1 MDDAQSP
8 LAARLAATLEGSYT
22 IEGEIGR
29 GGMGVVYSARDL
41 KLNRRVA
48 IKLLPPDLAYRDE
61 IRTRFLREAQTAAR
75 LSHPHIVPIHAV
87 GENGGLVYFVMGYVD
102 GESLGARLKRRGRL
116 PAEEVR
122 RVMKETADAL
132 SVAHSVGVVH
142 RDIKPDNILLEG
154 TRGRVMVTDF
164 GIAKALSEGSGGTL
178 TGTGV
183 AIGTPAYMSP
193 EQAAGERDVDA
204 RSDLYSLGVVAF
216 EMLAG
221 ELPFQAPTVPGILM
235 KQITE
240 GAPDVARKRPDCP
253 EDLSNTVMRCLAK
266 EPDDRWP
273 TADALRRA
281 LESRKSAPYRPSRP
295 VSRRPLRE
303 ERDLE
308 SRDREPDSGEYV
320 PVRRQKGRGVSR
332 RKPDAPVPTSGD
344 PEIVRQFRGK
354 LATYVTFN
362 GGFLLLN
369 VLTGIADPWFLGPVF
384 FWGIYIGSKY
394 ANLWTAGYSWRDVIN
409 RPPARDAV
417 AAPGGFAE
425 LPRGTPSTT
434 NEFGQLASQIR
445 QVQADR
451 AAVVQILDR
460 IPKSER
466 KLLPDI
472 LPTVDSLAQ
481 RAADLARTLQHMEGE
496 VDADALARLDQRID
510 QLKADPSGTE
520 RDRRMDLLQRQRQA
534 LAELVGRRASVEA
547 QFESC
552 VLAVQNVRFD
562 LLRLRSAGVAA
573 VLDDLTSATQQ
584 ARALSADVEAA
595 IQAAGEIRGA
605 LGRGDAPR

>member
-1 MDDAQSP
+1 
-8 LAARLAATLEGSYT
+8 
-22 IEGEIGR
+22 
-29 GGMGVVYSARDL
+29 
-41 KLNRRVA
+41 
-48 IKLLPPDLAYRDE
+48 
-61 IRTRFLREAQTAAR
+61 
-75 LSHPHIVPIHAV
+75 
-87 GENGGLVYFVMGYVD
+87 
-102 GESLGARLKRRGRL
+102 
-116 PAEEVR
+116 
-122 RVMKETADAL
+122 
-132 SVAHSVGVVH
+132 
-142 RDIKPDNILLEG
+142 
-154 TRGRVMVTDF
+154 
-164 GIAKALSEGSGGTL
+164 
-178 TGTGV
+178 
-183 AIGTPAYMSP
+183 
-193 EQAAGERDVDA
+193 
-204 RSDLYSLGVVAF
+204 
-216 EMLAG
+216 MLAG

-240 GAPDVARKRPDCP
+240 GAPDVSRKRPDCP
-253 EDLSNTVMRCLAK
+253 EDLSNSVMRCLAK

-281 LESRKSAPYRPSRP
+281 LESRKSAPYRPARP
-295 VSRRPLRE
+295 PTRRPAAANRE
-303 ERDLE
+303 YEPGN
-308 SRDREPDSGEYV
+308 READSGEYTP
-320 PVRRQKGRGVSR
+320 PVRRRTGQRMASR
-332 RKPDAPVPTSGD
+332 RHEAEVAQAGD
-344 PEIVRQFRGK
+344 PEIVRQFRGQ

-369 VLTGIADPWFLGPVF
+369 VLTGIASPWFLAPAIV
-384 FWGIYIGSKY
+384 WGIVIGSKY

-417 AAPGGFAE
+417 PAAGAYADA
-425 LPRGTPSTT
+425 PRGLAPARGDD
-434 NEFGQLASQIR
+434 FGKLAGQVK

-472 LPTVDSLAQ
+472 LPTVDSLVQ
-481 RAADLARTLQHMEGE
+481 RAVDLARTLQHMEGE
-496 VDADALARLDQRID
+496 VDSDALSRLDQRID
-510 QLKADPSGTE
+510 QLKIDPSGSE
-520 RDRRMDLLQRQRQA
+520 RDRRLDLLQRQRQA
-534 LAELVGRRASVEA
+534 LAELVERRVSVEA